1 MSGFTHLHVHT
12 EYSLLDGACRIGD
25 LIARAKELKM
35 DSIAITDH
43 GVMYGVLD
51 FYAAAK
57 KAGIKAII
65 GCEVYVAMGSRFDK
79 TSLSKEY
86 AHLVL
91 LCKDMTGYKN
101 LMKLVSA
108 GSIEGFYYKPRIDY
122 ELLSK
127 HTEGLVCLAACLAG
141 DVQRLLMK
149 GDYDGAKRMAQK
161 LQGMFGDD
169 FYLEIQDHEIPE
181 QQRINPMIIRLANET
196 GIKLLATN
204 DVHYVKKE
212 DAYAQEVLMC
222 IQTVTTLDAPSKMTF
237 PTQEFY
243 LKSEQEMRQL
253 FQNIPEVCDNTQ
265 EVADKCNLEF
275 AFDNNHLPE
284 FVVPQGYT
292 NFEYLKK
299 LGRDGLE
306 KRYTEITP
314 EIEKRFTYELDT
326 INSMGF
332 TDYFLIV
339 WDFVNFAKQSEIMV
353 GPGRGSAAGSII
365 AYTLGITNID
375 PIKYNLLF
383 ERFLNPERISM
394 PDIDIDF
401 CYERRQEVID
411 YVTRKYGAD
420 RVAQIITFGTMGARI
435 VIRDVARVLGMSIA
449 DADKLAKMVPFELKM
464 TIDKA
469 LLDNERLKAEYDNNP
484 QAKQLLD
491 LARKLEGMPRH
502 ASTHAAG
509 VVICDA
515 PITDYVPLQKN
526 PKDESI
532 MTQYTMKKLES
543 LGLLKMDFLGLRT
556 LTVIRDAVQMIEQ
569 NHGIKIDIDHI
580 DLEDASVYELIC
592 SGDTEGMFQLESGG
606 MRRLMQDLKP
616 SNLNDIMV
624 GISLF
629 RPGPMDSI
637 PEYIRCK
644 NNPKNVRY
652 AHPMLEPILKDT
664 YGCMVYQEQIMRMV
678 RDVAGYSMAR
688 SDLVRRAMSK
698 KQQDV
703 LEKERKIFIHGE
715 VTDGKV
721 TVDGAV
727 RRGMSE
733 HTATVLF
740 DQMMAFANYAFN
752 KSHACA
758 YAVVAY
764 QTAYLKKHYKLEFM
778 TALLNSFIAN
788 KQKLAEY
795 IQNLKRSDITVLPPD
810 VNKSG
815 MRFKTEDGA
824 IRFGL
829 SAISYVGDAIDEVI
843 TRRGT
848 GYKSFTDFVNK
859 NADVLNKKRIE
870 SLILSG
876 GCDCFSLFRSQL
888 LAIYE
893 QVLSEAVSLKK
904 RQATGQISLFDSAE
918 DEFSSLSANVPDI
931 KEFDEAQKLSYE
943 KEMTGLYISGHPLD
957 EVANVLL
964 NQPYSIAD
972 IMQTAGDEVTM
983 YEYDGKK
990 VELIGII
997 TAVKV
1002 RPTKQKK
1009 PMANLIL
1016 EDLYSQMNVIV
1027 FPTVFTES
1035 EHILKTDN
1043 IVKISGKV
1051 TVSAQGIEL
1060 LAENVRKYVP
1070 DDAFYAG
1077 KQLYVKLAKDVPCN
1091 IDGLMQI
1098 IKDYPGNNSVVVYVE
1113 AKEQK
1118 YKLCGTRSVAY
1129 SAKMAEQLKAYLGEE
1144 NVIFK

>member
-57 KAGIKAII
+57 KADIKAII

-127 HTEGLVCLAACLAG
+127 HAEGLVCLAACLAG

-306 KRYTEITP
+306 KRYSEITP

-449 DADKLAKMVPFELKM
+449 
-464 TIDKA
+464 
-469 LLDNERLKAEYDNNP
+469 
-484 QAKQLLD
+484 
-491 LARKLEGMPRH
+491 
-502 ASTHAAG
+502 
-509 VVICDA
+509 
-515 PITDYVPLQKN
+515 
-526 PKDESI
+526 
-532 MTQYTMKKLES
+532 
-543 LGLLKMDFLGLRT
+543 
-556 LTVIRDAVQMIEQ
+556 
-569 NHGIKIDIDHI
+569 
-580 DLEDASVYELIC
+580 
-592 SGDTEGMFQLESGG
+592 
-606 MRRLMQDLKP
+606 
-616 SNLNDIMV
+616 
-624 GISLF
+624 
-629 RPGPMDSI
+629 
-637 PEYIRCK
+637 
-644 NNPKNVRY
+644 
-652 AHPMLEPILKDT
+652 
-664 YGCMVYQEQIMRMV
+664 
-678 RDVAGYSMAR
+678 
-688 SDLVRRAMSK
+688 
-698 KQQDV
+698 
-703 LEKERKIFIHGE
+703 
-715 VTDGKV
+715 
-721 TVDGAV
+721 
-727 RRGMSE
+727 
-733 HTATVLF
+733 
-740 DQMMAFANYAFN
+740 
-752 KSHACA
+752 
-758 YAVVAY
+758 
-764 QTAYLKKHYKLEFM
+764 
-778 TALLNSFIAN
+778 
-788 KQKLAEY
+788 
-795 IQNLKRSDITVLPPD
+795 
-810 VNKSG
+810 
-815 MRFKTEDGA
+815 
-824 IRFGL
+824 
-829 SAISYVGDAIDEVI
+829 
-843 TRRGT
+843 
-848 GYKSFTDFVNK
+848 
-859 NADVLNKKRIE
+859 
-870 SLILSG
+870 
-876 GCDCFSLFRSQL
+876 
-888 LAIYE
+888 
-893 QVLSEAVSLKK
+893 
-904 RQATGQISLFDSAE
+904 
-918 DEFSSLSANVPDI
+918 
-931 KEFDEAQKLSYE
+931 
-943 KEMTGLYISGHPLD
+943 
-957 EVANVLL
+957 
-964 NQPYSIAD
+964 
-972 IMQTAGDEVTM
+972 
-983 YEYDGKK
+983 
-990 VELIGII
+990 
-997 TAVKV
+997 
-1002 RPTKQKK
+1002 
-1009 PMANLIL
+1009 
-1016 EDLYSQMNVIV
+1016 
-1027 FPTVFTES
+1027 
-1035 EHILKTDN
+1035 
-1043 IVKISGKV
+1043 
-1051 TVSAQGIEL
+1051 
-1060 LAENVRKYVP
+1060 
-1070 DDAFYAG
+1070 
-1077 KQLYVKLAKDVPCN
+1077 
-1091 IDGLMQI
+1091 
-1098 IKDYPGNNSVVVYVE
+1098 
-1113 AKEQK
+1113 
-1118 YKLCGTRSVAY
+1118 
-1129 SAKMAEQLKAYLGEE
+1129 
-1144 NVIFK
+1144 